1 MGVNRIFAVTTR
13 GLESISAN
21 ELSAL
26 PGVKVDEIAYRRV
39 LASCQGSLAPLLSL
53 RTVDD
58 VFLHMGTW
66 TGINRARSALHILR
80 EASDQLQV
88 NPVLQACAE
97 VRTIQIPP
105 TFSITAN
112 FVGKRNYST
121 DEIKQACAA
130 GIVERQGWIYSE
142 NDTSADLNLRI
153 FIEGE
158 TAIVGVRL
166 AARSLSKRP
175 YKQEHVPGSLK
186 PAVAA
191 ALVSLANLT
200 PNMQVLDPCC
210 GAGTILIEA
219 QLSGATVLGGDNNEQ
234 AVTAA
239 HFNAVQAGTKVHIQ
253 FWDARALPILANS
266 IDCVISNLPWGR
278 VVGTDGPIEIIY
290 QRISE
295 EIERVLAPTGQS
307 VLLTNLPEL
316 VQFKRLKCDQQFEI
330 SLFGQTPTVT
340 VWSD

>member
-1 MGVNRIFAVTTR
+1 MNRIFAITTR

-21 ELSAL
+21 ELSVL
-26 PGVKVDEIAYRRV
+26 PSVKVDEIAYRRI

-58 VFLHMGTW
+58 VFLHVGTW
-66 TGINRARSALHILR
+66 TGINRTRSALHTLR
-80 EASDQLQV
+80 EASDQLQL
-88 NPVLQACAE
+88 NPALQACAE
-97 VRTIQIPP
+97 VRIIQIPP

-121 DEIKQACAA
+121 DEIKRACSA
-130 GIVERQGWIYSE
+130 GIIERQGWSYSE
-142 NDTSADLNLRI
+142 NDANADLNLRI

-158 TAIVGVRL
+158 TAIVGIRL
-166 AARSLSKRP
+166 AAQSLSKRA

-191 ALVSLANLT
+191 SLVSLANVN
-200 PNMQVLDPCC
+200 PNTQVLDPCC

-219 QLSGATVLGGDNNEQ
+219 QLSGATAYGGDSNQ
-234 AVTAA
+234 KAVMAA
-239 HFNAVQAGTKVHIQ
+239 HFNAAQAGTEVHIQ
-253 FWDARALPILANS
+253 RWDAHALPILANS
-266 IDCVISNLPWGR
+266 VDCVISNLPWGR
-278 VVGTDGPIEIIY
+278 TVTTDGSIQSIY
-290 QRISE
+290 QE
-295 EIERVLAPTGQS
+295 LGKEIERVLTSSGSA